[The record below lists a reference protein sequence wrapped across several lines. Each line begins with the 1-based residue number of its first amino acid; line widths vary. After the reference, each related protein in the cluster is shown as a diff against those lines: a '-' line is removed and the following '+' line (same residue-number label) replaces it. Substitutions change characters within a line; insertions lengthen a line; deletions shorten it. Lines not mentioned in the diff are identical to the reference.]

1 MRKLSMALIVFIL
14 LLTGCSPN
22 FSKEEEITQGK
33 DDSKKTAIIPKYQIS
48 DQYYRTILPFEPSQS
63 RGLTVNRLNTRYDID
78 EFETGLMRVA
88 HNHFDPEKYLFQE
101 GQYLDKNTVL
111 KWLRR
116 ESEDS
121 EGLNPADT
129 GEGSVADRNEQN
141 PRYLA
146 QILEHNYLEKD
157 QKGTAKLSGVVIG
170 LAMNSVHYYKREQY
184 GPDYSVNISDEQ
196 IEKEGKRMAE
206 IVLGRLRQIEGL
218 EEVPITIA
226 LFKQQSRSSIV
237 PGHYFAYAHAGKG
250 SNRLGSWNKIDEKYV
265 LFPSEQAREK
275 HREDYTSFQNFK
287 EDVEKYFPNF
297 NGVVGTAF
305 YAEDQLRK
313 LTIDITIQF
322 YGKAETIGFTQYVTG
337 LVMQHFPDYINVDV
351 SISSVGGIE
360 ALIVRKAGE
369 STPFVHIFDS

>member
-1 MRKLSMALIVFIL
+1 MRKLSMAIIVFIL

-157 QKGTAKLSGVVIG
+157 RKRNSKTFGCCYRSG
-170 LAMNSVHYYKREQY
+170 
-184 GPDYSVNISDEQ
+184 DEFCP
-196 IEKEGKRMAE
+196 
-206 IVLGRLRQIEGL
+206 LL
-218 EEVPITIA
+218 
-226 LFKQQSRSSIV
+226 
-237 PGHYFAYAHAGKG
+237 
-250 SNRLGSWNKIDEKYV
+250 
-265 LFPSEQAREK
+265 
-275 HREDYTSFQNFK
+275 
-287 EDVEKYFPNF
+287 
-297 NGVVGTAF
+297 
-305 YAEDQLRK
+305 
-313 LTIDITIQF
+313 
-322 YGKAETIGFTQYVTG
+322 
-337 LVMQHFPDYINVDV
+337 
-351 SISSVGGIE
+351 
-360 ALIVRKAGE
+360 
-369 STPFVHIFDS
+369 